1 MPTSH
6 KALLWESYSYVSF
19 VRVMYMNE
27 MKLEKLETILD
38 FMNKIYL
45 PEQSLHLPSLL
56 PMYLVVGMVF
66 VSN

>member
-1 MPTSH
+1 
-6 KALLWESYSYVSF
+6 
-19 VRVMYMNE
+19 MYMNE

-56 PMYLVVGMVF
+56 PILVGCVRDGVRK
-66 VSN
+66 

>member
-1 MPTSH
+1 
-6 KALLWESYSYVSF
+6 
-19 VRVMYMNE
+19 MYMNE

-56 PMYLVVGMVF
+56 PMYLVVGVVF